1 VRVGER
7 VLDVACG
14 TGVVTRLLAQRVRPK
29 GRVVGLDLNPGML
42 AAAQAAASGLS
53 IEWQEGSAIS
63 MAVADATFDA
73 VLCQQGLQFFPD
85 KSAALKEMRRVL
97 VPGGRLAL
105 AVWRSVEHSPG
116 YRVLEE
122 ALARRVGPAKAALPP
137 FGLGDATIIRSMVIG
152 AGFRE
157 VKVRADVNLAR
168 FQSAEH
174 FVRSVVAA
182 APTMLGALAEQG
194 PAALD
199 AIVAEV
205 NEATRGYMAD
215 EVIE

>member
-1 VRVGER
+1 
-7 VLDVACG
+7 
-14 TGVVTRLLAQRVRPK
+14 
-29 GRVVGLDLNPGML
+29 
-42 AAAQAAASGLS
+42 
-53 IEWQEGSAIS
+53 
-63 MAVADATFDA
+63 
-73 VLCQQGLQFFPD
+73 
-85 KSAALKEMRRVL
+85 
-97 VPGGRLAL
+97 
-105 AVWRSVEHSPG
+105 
-116 YRVLEE
+116 
-122 ALARRVGPAKAALPP
+122 
-137 FGLGDATIIRSMVIG
+137 MVIG